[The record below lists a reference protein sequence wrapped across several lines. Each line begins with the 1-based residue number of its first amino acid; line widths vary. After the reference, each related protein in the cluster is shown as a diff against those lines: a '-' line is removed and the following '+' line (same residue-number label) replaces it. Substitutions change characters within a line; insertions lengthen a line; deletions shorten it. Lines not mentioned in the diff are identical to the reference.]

1 MLGLNGKKTTT
12 ARGPYHPETLVPV
25 IDLITHL
32 KQFDLE
38 FIDMNQVEN

>member
-1 MLGLNGKKTTT
+1 MFGLNGKKTT
-12 ARGPYHPETLVPV
+12 ARGPYHPQTIVRV
-25 IDLITHL
+25 IDLISHL